1 MLTVNDA
8 AYVNDAIMLCASV
21 PCVLYGTSS
30 PSSPAFF
37 ADLSLTFFYTPWSPL
52 LLLPSFI
59 LQIISCAVITFPLLT
74 VALPLAT
81 LCVCV
86 CVCLWWP
93 MAGHWPLP
101 LLGKL
106 CLCPWGLQI
115 CDTPEPQLQLWA
127 QAGAK
132 SLLLTFLSWTISD
145 QLVWVISY
153 LSSQGLYL
161 HLLLYASQSA
171 SLPLTPSHPRL
182 HLVFHHRL
190 TNHVHCE
197 ISSLPGAR
205 LISYQSCTH
214 CR

>member
-86 CVCLWWP
+86 CVSMVAYGRALTAP
-93 MAGHWPLP
+93 
-101 LLGKL
+101 
-106 CLCPWGLQI
+106 
-115 CDTPEPQLQLWA
+115 TP
-127 QAGAK
+127 G
-132 SLLLTFLSWTISD
+132 
-145 QLVWVISY
+145 
-153 LSSQGLYL
+153 
-161 HLLLYASQSA
+161 
-171 SLPLTPSHPRL
+171 
-182 HLVFHHRL
+182 
-190 TNHVHCE
+190 
-197 ISSLPGAR
+197 
-205 LISYQSCTH
+205 
-214 CR
+214 